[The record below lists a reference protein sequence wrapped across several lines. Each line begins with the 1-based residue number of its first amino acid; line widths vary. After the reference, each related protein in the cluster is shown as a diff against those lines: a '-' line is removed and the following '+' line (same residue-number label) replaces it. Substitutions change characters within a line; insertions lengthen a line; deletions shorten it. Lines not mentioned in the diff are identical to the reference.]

1 MTEERKNN
9 AEEAQVIEETTTQT
23 PQKRQK
29 KSLGKRIW
37 SGVCS
42 MVEFAVE
49 NPGKVLTGVAAGVL
63 LYKGGE
69 AVGSAKTR
77 NKALGMLNHVHNEG
91 VKKGIGYGAI
101 EHSKASEQYKENYC
115 DINNLN
121 REGCKEFE
129 GWVKGQ
135 VNEAIAAEKS
145 RNY

>member
-9 AEEAQVIEETTTQT
+9 AEEAQVVVETTTQN
-23 PQKRQK
+23 QKRQK

-37 SGVCS
+37 GGVCS

-77 NKALGMLNHVHNEG
+77 KKTLGMLNHVHSEG
-91 VKKGIGYGAI
+91 IKKGIGYGAI
-101 EHSKASEQYKENYC
+101 EHSRASEQYKENYC

-129 GWVKGQ
+129 GWVKGI

-145 RNY
+145 KNS